1 MHFLAEYFL
10 FFAKAITL
18 AAVALAVLGGA
29 AAIGQRRKKTA
40 DAQLEVTDLNEQY
53 DQMEKTLVEA
63 TLTPQQRKQRRKA
76 QKKSDKARASAAK
89 KAAKSEAKVKSK
101 SDSDSQSDSQAKS
114 TATSDL
120 DSQSDSQSDSNSNST
135 EVDGDKPIESS
146 SASSDATVS
155 QSRRRIYVLDFV
167 GDLRATPVASLRRE
181 ISAILTL
188 ADARDE
194 VLVRLESGG
203 GVVHG
208 YGLAASQLQRIREHN
223 IKLTVSVDKVA
234 ASGGY
239 MMACVADQLIA
250 APFAFIGS
258 IGVLLQTPNFHR
270 LLKKNDIDFDQ
281 LHAGEYKRTLTL
293 FGENTEP
300 AREKAQQELQE
311 MHELFKQHVKTQRP
325 SIDIE
330 QVATGEFWLGARA
343 LQLKL
348 IDRLQTG
355 DDYLMQARNDAQL
368 VQVCYA
374 ARKTL
379 LERMAAMT
387 SADAAWRGVAALL
400 SNMRGRDS

>member
-29 AAIGQRRKKTA
+29 AAIGQRRKKIA

-76 QKKSDKARASAAK
+76 QKKSGKVRASAAK
-89 KAAKSEAKVKSK
+89 KAAKSEAKSKSK

-114 TATSDL
+114 TSTATSDL
-120 DSQSDSQSDSNSNST
+120 DSQSDSKSISNST

-146 SASSDATVS
+146 SASSDATAS
-155 QSRRRIYVLDFV
+155 PSRRRIYVLDFV

-194 VLVRLESGG
+194 VLVRLESAG

-270 LLKKNDIDFDQ
+270 LLKKHDIDFDQ

-379 LERMAAMT
+379 LERMASMT

>member
-89 KAAKSEAKVKSK
+89 KAAKSESKVKSK
-101 SDSDSQSDSQAKS
+101 SESDSQSDSQAKS
-114 TATSDL
+114 TSDSDSTL
-120 DSQSDSQSDSNSNST
+120 DSKSNSNSNSNSI
-135 EVDGDKPIESS
+135 EVDESKQIESS

-270 LLKKNDIDFDQ
+270 LLKKHDIDFDQ